1 MFKSD
6 DSVGFKCSQWL
17 GETEEVQVHL
27 MQKYKNH
34 AFVSHQVG
42 IKPTSGNFQCSDIQI
57 IIAFSS
63 YHILFGHILQFIRNM
78 DKYITDSFALHLTL
92 KQTHT
97 KNKAKTHE
105 TTGRK
110 GSQAPNT
117 SRTNIHFEEVTSHF
131 LFVHLNFL
139 SLSQSSPIGQGETS
153 LFCSLCSAP
162 TKCPAGK
169 SKTDSLQNKCG
180 CIGITQ
186 YGINVICH
194 HLTAVVQ

>member
-6 DSVGFKCSQWL
+6 DSVEFQCSQWL

-34 AFVSHQVG
+34 PFVSHQVG
-42 IKPTSGNFQCSDIQI
+42 IKPTSGNFQCIDIQI
-57 IIAFSS
+57 IIVFSA
-63 YHILFGHILQFIRNM
+63 YHILFGCILQFIRNM
-78 DKYITDSFALHLTL
+78 DKYITDSFVLHLTL
-92 KQTHT
+92 KQTCM
-97 KNKAKTHE
+97 KNKAKTHK
-105 TTGRK
+105 TTGYK

-117 SRTNIHFEEVTSHF
+117 SRTKTHFVEVTSHF
-131 LFVHLNFL
+131 LFIHLNFL
-139 SLSQSSPIGQGETS
+139 SLSQSSPIGQGDTS
-153 LFCSLCSAP
+153 LFPSLCWAP

-169 SKTDSLQNKCG
+169 SKTDSLQNKRR

-186 YGINVICH
+186 YGFHLIYH